1 MDIFYQKTTCS
12 SSLLQPSQKAFAG
25 PSGPHV
31 IGVVRLIL
39 TGIVALLLVLLVVAL
54 EGCTVGPKYVKPTVP
69 TTATFKEEA
78 PGSFNESDQW
88 QPAQPGD
95 QTSRG
100 KWWEFFGDPEL
111 NKLEEQIAGSN
122 QTLKVAEARFREARA
137 VIRFNRASQFPTIS
151 TAPSASYVKNSDY
164 SSNFSSKIQ
173 QSSKGD
179 FVLPFDL
186 SYELDLWGRVRR
198 SVAAAREEA
207 QATAADYET
216 AKLSLEAELAM
227 DYFELRSADAQ
238 KQLLDDTVKAY
249 TDNLQLTLNRFKG
262 GVAPKADVAQ
272 AQTQLDTTRVQD
284 TDVTVQRAQF
294 EHAIAILIGKPP
306 AEFALATAPFNYRP
320 PGTPIGLPS
329 ELLQRRP
336 DIAAAERR
344 VAEANQQIGI
354 ARAAYFPT
362 VTLGG
367 TAGFAGSQ
375 GSNWFGWPSGFWA
388 VGPALAHTL
397 FDAGRRRAT
406 SESARANY
414 DAAVATYRQTSLTA
428 FQEVED
434 NVAALRILENET
446 QQQQQAVASSQESL
460 QLFTNRYKGGVD
472 TYLQV
477 ITAQTIE
484 LANERNAIDIQRRR
498 LDASVLLIK
507 ALGGGWNVSNLPTF
521 GASSVRD
528 Y

>member
-1 MDIFYQKTTCS
+1 MSYF
-12 SSLLQPSQKAFAG
+12 FA
-25 PSGPHV
+25 V
-31 IGVVRLIL
+31 MRFIL
-39 TGIVALLLVLLVVAL
+39 TSIVALVLVLLMLAL
-54 EGCTVGPKYVKPTVP
+54 EGCTVGPKYVKPSVP
-69 TTATFKEEA
+69 MAPAFKEETPA
-78 PGSFNESDQW
+78 SFKESDQW
-88 QPAQPGD
+88 QPAHPGD
-95 QTSRG
+95 QESRG
-100 KWWEFFGDPEL
+100 NWWEIFGDPQL

-122 QTLKVAEARFREARA
+122 QNLKVAEARFREARA
-137 VIRFNRASQFPTIS
+137 AIRFNRASQFPTIS
-151 TAPSASYVKNSDY
+151 TSPSASYVKSSDF
-164 SSNFSSKIQ
+164 SPNFPSKIQ

-179 FVLPFDL
+179 FELPFDL

-207 QATAADYET
+207 QATAADYQT
-216 AKLSLEAELAM
+216 AKLSLEAELAL

-249 TDNLQLTLNRFKG
+249 TDNLQLTLSRFKG

-284 TDVTVQRAQF
+284 TDITVQRAQF

-306 AEFALATAPFNYRP
+306 AEFSLAAAPLNYQP
-320 PGTPIGLPS
+320 PSTPIGLPS

-344 VAEANQQIGI
+344 VAEANQRIGI

-367 TAGFAGSQ
+367 TAGFTGSQ
-375 GSNWFGWPSGFWA
+375 GSNWFTWPSGFWA
-388 VGPALAHTL
+388 VGPALVETL

-414 DAAVATYRQTSLTA
+414 DATVATYRQTSLTA

-434 NVAALRILENET
+434 NVAALRILEDEA
-446 QQQQQAVASSQESL
+446 QQQEQAVGSSEESL

-507 ALGGGWNVSNLPTF
+507 ALGGGWSVSHLPTF

>member
-1 MDIFYQKTTCS
+1 MKYVLEVARFIV
-12 SSLLQPSQKAFAG
+12 
-25 PSGPHV
+25 SGV
-31 IGVVRLIL
+31 I
-39 TGIVALLLVLLVVAL
+39 ALMLVLLLA
-54 EGCTVGPKYVKPTVP
+54 GCTVGPKYVKPSVP
-69 TTATFKEEA
+69 STATYKEDLPASFK
-78 PGSFNESDQW
+78 ESDQW
-88 QPAQPGD
+88 QPAHPGD
-95 QTSRG
+95 QISRG
-100 KWWEFFGDPEL
+100 DWWEIFGDPEL
-111 NKLEEQIAGSN
+111 NKLEEQIADSN
-122 QTLKVAEARFREARA
+122 QNLKVAEARYREARA
-137 VIRFNRASQFPTIS
+137 AIRFNRASQFPTIS
-151 TAPSASYVKNSDY
+151 TVPNASYVKSSDF
-164 SSNFSSKIQ
+164 SPNFPTKVE

-198 SVAAAREEA
+198 GVAAAREEA

-216 AKLSLEAELAM
+216 AKLSIEAELAL

-249 TDNLQLTLNRFKG
+249 ADNVQLTLNRFNR
-262 GVAPKADVAQ
+262 GVAPRADLAQ

-294 EHAIAILIGKPP
+294 EHAIAILIGQPP
-306 AEFALATAPFNYRP
+306 AEFTLAAAPLNYQP
-320 PGTPIGLPS
+320 PITPIGLPS

-375 GSNWFGWPSGFWA
+375 GSNWFSWPSGFWA
-388 VGPALAHTL
+388 VGPALAETL

-446 QQQQQAVASSQESL
+446 RQQRHAVASSQDSL
-460 QLFTNRYKGGVD
+460 QIFTNRYKGGVD

-484 LANERNAIDIQRRR
+484 LANERNDIDILRRR

-521 GASSVRD
+521 GASTVRD

>member
-1 MDIFYQKTTCS
+1 MRH
-12 SSLLQPSQKAFAG
+12 LFA
-25 PSGPHV
+25 V
-31 IGVVRLIL
+31 LRFIL
-39 TGIVALLLVLLVVAL
+39 TGIVALLLVLLLA
-54 EGCTVGPKYVKPTVP
+54 GCTVGPKYVKPTVP
-69 TTATFKEEA
+69 TTAAYKEEA
-78 PGSFNESDQW
+78 PDSFKEADQW
-88 QPAQPGD
+88 QPAHPGD
-95 QTSRG
+95 QMSRG
-100 KWWEFFGDPEL
+100 NWWELFGDPEL
-111 NKLEEQIAGSN
+111 NKLEEQIAASN
-122 QTLKVAEARFREARA
+122 QNLKVAEARFREARA
-137 VIRFNRASQFPTIS
+137 AIRFNRAAQFPTI
-151 TAPSASYVKNSDY
+151 AAVPSATYVKNSD
-164 SSNFSSKIQ
+164 FSANSPSKIQ

-179 FVLPFDL
+179 FVLPFDF

-207 QATAADYET
+207 QATAADYQT
-216 AKLSLEAELAM
+216 AKLSLEAELAL

-306 AEFALATAPFNYRP
+306 ADFSLAAAPLNYQP
-320 PGTPIGLPS
+320 PSIPIGLPS

-344 VAEANQQIGI
+344 VAGANQQIGI

-367 TAGFAGSQ
+367 TAGFAGTQ
-375 GSNWFGWPSGFWA
+375 GSNWFTWPSGFWA
-388 VGPALAHTL
+388 VGPALAQTL
-397 FDAGRRRAT
+397 FDAGRRRGT

-414 DAAVATYRQTSLTA
+414 DATVATYRQTSLTA

-446 QQQQQAVASSQESL
+446 QQQEEAVASSKDSL

-484 LANERNAIDIQRRR
+484 LANERNAIDIRRRR

-507 ALGGGWNVSNLPTF
+507 ALGGGWNLSNLPTF

>member
-1 MDIFYQKTTCS
+1 MRYF
-12 SSLLQPSQKAFAG
+12 FA
-25 PSGPHV
+25 V
-31 IGVVRLIL
+31 MRFIL
-39 TGIVALLLVLLVVAL
+39 TSIVVLLLMLLIIAL
-54 EGCTVGPKYVKPTVP
+54 EGCTVGPKYVRP
-69 TTATFKEEA
+69 TTPTTPSYKEEA
-78 PGSFNESDQW
+78 PASFKESGQW
-88 QPAQPGD
+88 QPAHPGD
-95 QTSRG
+95 QANRG
-100 KWWEFFGDPEL
+100 NWWEIFGDAEL
-111 NKLEEQIAGSN
+111 NQLEEQVATSN
-122 QTLKVAEARFREARA
+122 QNLKVYEARFREARA
-137 VIRFNRASQFPTIS
+137 AIRFNRAAQFPTIS
-151 TAPSASYVKNSDY
+151 TSPSASYVKSSD
-164 SSNFSSKIQ
+164 FSQSFPSKIQ
-173 QSSKGD
+173 EASTGS

-207 QATAADYET
+207 QASDADYET
-216 AKLSLEAELAM
+216 AKLSLEAELAL

-306 AEFALATAPFNYRP
+306 ADFSLATAPLNSQLP
-320 PGTPIGLPS
+320 SIPIGLPS

-362 VTLGG
+362 VSLGAA
-367 TAGFAGSQ
+367 AGFESTHIDLLEGP
-375 GSNWFGWPSGFWA
+375 NVFWA
-388 VGPALAHTL
+388 VGPALAETL

-414 DAAVATYRQTSLTA
+414 DATVATYRQTSLTA

-434 NVAALRILENET
+434 NVAALRILEHET
-446 QQQQQAVASSQESL
+446 QQQQQAVASSQESV
-460 QLFTNRYKGGVD
+460 QLFTNRYNGGVD

-477 ITAQTIE
+477 ITAQTTE

-498 LDASVLLIK
+498 MDASVLLIK
-507 ALGGGWNVSNLPTF
+507 ALGGGWNSSNLPTF

>member
-1 MDIFYQKTTCS
+1 MRYF
-12 SSLLQPSQKAFAG
+12 FA
-25 PSGPHV
+25 V
-31 IGVVRLIL
+31 MRFIL
-39 TGIVALLLVLLVVAL
+39 TSIVVLLLMLLIVAL
-54 EGCTVGPKYVKPTVP
+54 EGCIVGPKYVKPSVP
-69 TTATFKEEA
+69 TSAAFKEEPPA
-78 PGSFNESDQW
+78 SFKESGQW
-88 QPAQPGD
+88 HPAHPGD
-95 QTSRG
+95 QASRG
-100 KWWEFFGDPEL
+100 NWWEIFGDPEL
-111 NKLEEQIAGSN
+111 NKLEEQIASSN
-122 QTLKVAEARFREARA
+122 QSLKVAEARFREARA
-137 VIRFNRASQFPTIS
+137 AIRFNRAAQFPTIS
-151 TAPSASYVKNSDY
+151 TSPSASYVKSSDY
-164 SSNFSSKIQ
+164 SQSFPSKIQ
-173 QSSKGD
+173 EASTGN

-207 QATAADYET
+207 QATNADYET
-216 AKLSLEAELAM
+216 AKLSLEAELAL

-306 AEFALATAPFNYRP
+306 ADFSLAAAPLNDQP
-320 PGTPIGLPS
+320 PGIPIGLPS

-336 DIAAAERR
+336 DIAASERR

-367 TAGFAGSQ
+367 SAGFAGTQ
-375 GSNWFGWPSGFWA
+375 GSNWFTWPSGFWA
-388 VGPALAHTL
+388 VGPALVQTL
-397 FDAGRRRAT
+397 FDGGRRRAV

-414 DAAVATYRQTSLTA
+414 DATVATYRQTSLTA

-446 QQQQQAVASSQESL
+446 QQQEEAVASSEESL

-477 ITAQTIE
+477 ITAQTTE

-521 GASSVRD
+521 GAPSVRD

>member
-1 MDIFYQKTTCS
+1 MR
-12 SSLLQPSQKAFAG
+12 SLFA
-25 PSGPHV
+25 V
-31 IGVVRLIL
+31 MRFIL
-39 TGIVALLLVLLVVAL
+39 TGIVALLFVLLLA
-54 EGCTVGPKYVKPTVP
+54 GCTVGPKYVKPAVP
-69 TTATFKEEA
+69 TTPAYKEEV
-78 PGSFNESDQW
+78 PGSFKESDQW
-88 QPAQPGD
+88 QPARPGD
-95 QTSRG
+95 QASRG
-100 KWWEFFGDPEL
+100 NWWVIFGDPEL
-111 NKLEEQIAGSN
+111 NKLEEQISDSN
-122 QTLKVAEARFREARA
+122 QNLKVAEARFRQARA
-137 VIRFNRASQFPTIS
+137 AIRFNRASQFPTIT
-151 TAPSASYVKNSDY
+151 TAPSASYVKNSDF
-164 SSNFSSKIQ
+164 SPNFPSKIQ
-173 QSSKGD
+173 QASKGD

-198 SVAAAREEA
+198 SVAAAREET

-216 AKLSLEAELAM
+216 AKLSLEAELAL
-227 DYFELRSADAQ
+227 DYFELRSSDAQ
-238 KQLLDDTVKAY
+238 EQLLDDTVKAY
-249 TDNLQLTLNRFKG
+249 TDNLQLTTNRFKG

-306 AEFALATAPFNYRP
+306 AEFSLAAAPVNYQP
-320 PGTPIGLPS
+320 PSTPIGLPS

-367 TAGFAGSQ
+367 TAGFSGSQ

-388 VGPALAHTL
+388 VGPALAETL
-397 FDAGRRRAT
+397 FDAGRRRAS

-434 NVAALRILENET
+434 NVAALRILENEA

-484 LANERNAIDIQRRR
+484 LANERNAIDILRRR